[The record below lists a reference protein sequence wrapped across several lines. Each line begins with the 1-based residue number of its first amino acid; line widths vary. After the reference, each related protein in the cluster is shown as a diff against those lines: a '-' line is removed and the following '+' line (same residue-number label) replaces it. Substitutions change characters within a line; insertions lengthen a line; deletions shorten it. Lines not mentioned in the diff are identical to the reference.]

1 MNETTITDASVAA
14 TIDVTSPQAPDESP
28 YLLHARMDIVA
39 VLRDVARSRT
49 LVTVHFGT
57 GHEALLT
64 PLLGV
69 DGNAEELVFDCSG
82 SEAMNRSVLQA
93 RKLLFYG
100 LHDKVRIRFNT
111 GSARQTLWEGRDSF
125 AVKLPE
131 SMLRLQRRELY
142 RVPAPITR
150 PVRCVIPVEAADRTR
165 HIETR
170 LHDISQGGVA
180 LVAQPN
186 DYPFEAGMKFPNCRI
201 VLPDAGNAVVMLEVV
216 HVKEEKLLNEKSI
229 LKIGCKY
236 VRPSMAALALI
247 QKQMMRLE
255 RELKAKQ

>member
-1 MNETTITDASVAA
+1 MSETTISDEPE
-14 TIDVTSPQAPDESP
+14 TIVDVTAPPTQDESP
-28 YLLHARMDIVA
+28 FLLHARMDIVS
-39 VLRDVARSRT
+39 VLRDVARART

-57 GHEALLT
+57 SREALLT

-69 DGNAEELVFDCSG
+69 DTDAGELLFDCSG
-82 SEAMNRSVLQA
+82 SEAMNASVRQMH
-93 RKLLFYG
+93 KLLFYG

-111 GSARQTLWEGRDSF
+111 GAARQIKWEGRDSF
-125 AVKLPE
+125 AVKLPD
-131 SMLRLQRRELY
+131 SLLRLQRRELY
-142 RVPAPITR
+142 RVPAPVTR
-150 PVRCVIPVEAADRTR
+150 PIRCVIPVEVNDRTR

-180 LVAQPN
+180 LVSQVG
-186 DYPFEAGMKFPNCRI
+186 DYPFEPGMKFPNCRI

-216 HVKEEKLLNEKSI
+216 HVKEEKLLNDKTA

-236 VRPSMAALALI
+236 VRPSMAALALV

-255 RELKAKQ
+255 RELKAK

>member
-1 MNETTITDASVAA
+1 MIDATEPIV
-14 TIDVTSPQAPDESP
+14 DVTAPQTQDESP
-28 YLLHARMDIVA
+28 YVLHARMDIVA
-39 VLRDVARSRT
+39 VLRDVARARA

-69 DGNAEELVFDCSG
+69 NLAAGELLFDCSG
-82 SEAMNRSVLQA
+82 SETMNAAVVQA

-111 GSARQTLWEGRDSF
+111 GPARQITWEDRDSF
-125 AVKLPE
+125 AVKLPD
-131 SMLRLQRRELY
+131 SLLRLQRRELY
-142 RVPAPITR
+142 RVSAPITR
-150 PVRCVIPVEAADRTR
+150 PIRCVVPVEVNERTR

-180 LVAQPN
+180 LIAQVG
-186 DYPFEAGMKFPNCRI
+186 DYPFEPGMKFPNCRI

-216 HVKEEKLLNEKSI
+216 HVREEKLLNDKTA

-236 VRPSMAALALI
+236 VRPSMAALALV

-255 RELKAKQ
+255 RELKAR

>member
-1 MNETTITDASVAA
+1 MTDAPEPIA
-14 TIDVTSPQAPDESP
+14 DVTAPPAPDESP

-39 VLRDVARSRT
+39 VLRDVARART
-49 LVTVHFGT
+49 LVTVHFGA

-69 DGNAEELVFDCSG
+69 ETSTGELLFDCSG
-82 SEAMNRSVLQA
+82 SETMNGSVRQA

-111 GSARQTLWEGRDSF
+111 GAARQIKWEGRDSF

-131 SMLRLQRRELY
+131 SLLRLQRRELY
-142 RVPAPITR
+142 RVTAPVTR
-150 PVRCVIPVEAADRTR
+150 PIRCVIPVEENDRTR
-165 HIETR
+165 SVETR

-180 LVAQPN
+180 LIARVG
-186 DYPFEAGMKFPNCRI
+186 DYAFEPGMKFPNCRI
-201 VLPDAGNAVVMLEVV
+201 VLPDAGNAVVMLEIV
-216 HVKEEKLLNEKSI
+216 HVKEEKLLNDKSV

-236 VRPSMAALALI
+236 VRPSMAALALV

-255 RELKAKQ
+255 RELKAK